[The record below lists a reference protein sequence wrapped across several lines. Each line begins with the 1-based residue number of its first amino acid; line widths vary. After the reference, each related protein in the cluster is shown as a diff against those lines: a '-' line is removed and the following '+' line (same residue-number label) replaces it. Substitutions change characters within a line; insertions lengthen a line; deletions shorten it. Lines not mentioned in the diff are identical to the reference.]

1 MAERS
6 MASSGES
13 TGGFV
18 PPFPYRWP
26 HKLSPWRRLRI
37 ARQNLIAQFE
47 EAAFELDFTSVK
59 VLTKRVFVCNSPE
72 TVQLAFGINNALIE
86 RKAPMVRHM
95 LRPLIGDGL
104 FISDG
109 ETWRK
114 RRRIVAPIVHASR
127 LAEFAPVM
135 IESALAMGE
144 RWSQLRPGTTIN
156 ALAEMATLT
165 AEIICRAIFGRE
177 LRSEQ
182 ARAVVE
188 GFSEFQH
195 AVSGIDLLSLF
206 GLPDWVPRPRRIAMY
221 RSAHRIHRVIDEII
235 TAQRDRAEGEDAT
248 VVRRLIDARDP
259 ETGQPLDAVAVRNEA
274 AVIFLAGHETTANTL
289 AFAWYLL
296 SQAPDVEA
304 RLHVELDT
312 VFGARP
318 PTLADVPKLKFT
330 RAVVEETLRLYPPV
344 PIFAREALAAET
356 VAGQHIPK
364 GSIVMVIPWLLHRNR
379 KLWDRPDQ
387 FLPERFLGTNG
398 PTPDK
403 WIYVPFSIGP
413 RTCAGMAFGLTE
425 AILCVATLAQ
435 RYSLRLAAG
444 HEMQPI
450 CRVSLRP
457 GDALPMTIHRRGPS
471 SPPTASTSA
480 PVAVAVCP
488 FGHGE

>member
-1 MAERS
+1 MAERGT
-6 MASSGES
+6 ASSAENAD
-13 TGGFV
+13 GFV

-26 HKLSPWRRLRI
+26 HKLSPWQRLRI

-47 EAAFELDFTSVK
+47 EAAFDLDFTSVK
-59 VLTKRVFVCNSPE
+59 VLTKRFFVCNSPE
-72 TVQLAFGINNALIE
+72 TVQLAFGIKNEFVE
-86 RKAPMVRHM
+86 RKSPMMRHM
-95 LRPLIGDGL
+95 LRPLMGDGL

-114 RRRIVAPIVHASR
+114 RRRIVTPIVHASR

-144 RWSQLRPGTTIN
+144 RWSQLPSSATID

-165 AEIICRAIFGRE
+165 AEIICRSIFGRE
-177 LRSEQ
+177 PRAEQ

-188 GFSEFQH
+188 GFSKFQH
-195 AVSGIDLLSLF
+195 AVSRIDLLSLF
-206 GLPDWVPRPRRIAMY
+206 GLPDWVPRPRRIAVY

-235 TAQRDRAEGEDAT
+235 AAHRDRAEGENAT
-248 VVRRLIDARDP
+248 VVGRLIDAKDP
-259 ETGQPLDAVAVRNEA
+259 ETGWPLDATAVRNEA
-274 AVIFLAGHETTANTL
+274 VVIFMAGHETTANTL

-304 RLHVELDT
+304 RLHAELNT
-312 VFGARP
+312 VLGARP
-318 PTLADVPKLKFT
+318 PTLADVPKLEFT
-330 RAVVEETLRLYPPV
+330 RAVVEETLRLYPPI
-344 PIFAREALAAET
+344 PILAREAMATET

-379 KLWDRPDQ
+379 KLWDRPDH

-398 PTPDK
+398 PAPDK

-425 AILCVATLAQ
+425 AILCIATLAQ

-457 GDALPMTIHRRGPS
+457 GDALPMTIHRRGTRSLPA
-471 SPPTASTSA
+471 ASTSA
-480 PVAVAVCP
+480 PVAVAACP
-488 FGHGE
+488 FSHG